1 MIIERG
7 QMQGP
12 QMKMYVNMCICKFPH
27 AVQDR
32 VYVNKDEMRGSLGC
46 RFDQMML

>member
-12 QMKMYVNMCICKFPH
+12 QMKMYVKMCICKFPH
-27 AVQDR
+27 IVQVR
-32 VYVNKDEMRGSLGC
+32 AYVSKDKM
-46 RFDQMML
+46 